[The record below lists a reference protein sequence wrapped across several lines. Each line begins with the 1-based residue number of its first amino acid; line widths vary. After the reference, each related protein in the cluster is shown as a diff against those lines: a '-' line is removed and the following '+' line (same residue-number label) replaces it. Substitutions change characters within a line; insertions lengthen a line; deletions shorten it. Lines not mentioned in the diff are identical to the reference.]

1 LKKRDII
8 EELEKKL
15 HKIDNKGRIDQQNI
29 TKRGMEKEI
38 KLASK
43 LYKCRDTAKKFFRD
57 EYSKKLESYT
67 FLLETVMKDH
77 NLDAIPAL
85 LRISELEAYKEN
97 GMAQMMFMAA
107 TVELIEPSV

>member
-1 LKKRDII
+1 
-8 EELEKKL
+8 
-15 HKIDNKGRIDQQNI
+15 
-29 TKRGMEKEI
+29 
-38 KLASK
+38 
-43 LYKCRDTAKKFFRD
+43 
-57 EYSKKLESYT
+57 
-67 FLLETVMKDH
+67 MKDH